1 MIIRTLLGLLLLT
14 AAAGAIARPLALTD
28 YLDWESVSDPRV
40 SPDGSQVVYTRQRV
54 DKIKDRMAS
63 DLWIMNSDGS
73 RNRFLLESAANARWS
88 PDGERMLF
96 IKEDGDEKPQIFV
109 RWMDAEGAVTQITRH
124 LIKPSQPAW
133 SPDGTQIAFKS
144 EVALEPSLKITL
156 PPRPDGAEWTE
167 DPTVIDRMHY
177 RGDRV
182 GMRTGFKHLFVV
194 NSEGGTARQ
203 ITSGTWD
210 VGQHFNGI
218 DRGDELRWTP
228 DGKQIVF
235 SGMADEALSD
245 HGRRSDINLV
255 ELASGEVRKLSSNPG
270 TWGVP
275 SISPD
280 GRLVAYAG
288 GTDTPDN
295 FPPVEL
301 RVVGIDGQADRS
313 LLRNMPAS
321 ISNSLW
327 DQSGRGLF
335 LTLQKEGS
343 DNVHYVNLDGQVRDV
358 TDGAQRIRLAS
369 RSRDSLY
376 GVVSSAHGTG
386 NVTRINARNGALTQQ
401 TDVNADVLAAV
412 ELGEVEEIWYDS
424 TDETRIQGWIVK
436 PPGFDPKKTYPLV
449 LQIHGGPNAMYGVNF
464 SFRFQEFAARG
475 YVVLYTNPRGSTG
488 YDYDFVNAINFK
500 YPGRADFDDLMAGV
514 DAILDRGYI
523 DEDRLY
529 AAGCSGGG
537 VLTAWLVTHT
547 DRFAAAASL
556 CPVINWISQ
565 AGNAD
570 ITRWSMERFDVPF
583 WEDPTKWLE
592 HSPLMH
598 VARVTT
604 PTLLMTGIQ
613 DLRTPLG
620 QAEEFYAA
628 LKYLGVP
635 TVLIPMHEEFHGTT
649 SKPSNLLRTQLYL
662 QAWFDRYGGGASG
675 MADRSD

>member
-1 MIIRTLLGLLLLT
+1 
-14 AAAGAIARPLALTD
+14 
-28 YLDWESVSDPRV
+28 
-40 SPDGSQVVYTRQRV
+40 
-54 DKIKDRMAS
+54 
-63 DLWIMNSDGS
+63 
-73 RNRFLLESAANARWS
+73 
-88 PDGERMLF
+88 
-96 IKEDGDEKPQIFV
+96 
-109 RWMDAEGAVTQITRH
+109 
-124 LIKPSQPAW
+124 
-133 SPDGTQIAFKS
+133 
-144 EVALEPSLKITL
+144 
-156 PPRPDGAEWTE
+156 
-167 DPTVIDRMHY
+167 
-177 RGDRV
+177 
-182 GMRTGFKHLFVV
+182 
-194 NSEGGTARQ
+194 
-203 ITSGTWD
+203 
-210 VGQHFNGI
+210 
-218 DRGDELRWTP
+218 
-228 DGKQIVF
+228 
-235 SGMADEALSD
+235 MADDVMSD
-245 HGRRSDINLV
+245 HGRSSDINIV
-255 ELASGEVRKLSSNPG
+255 EIESGEIRQLSSNPG

-280 GRLVAYAG
+280 GKLVAYAG
-288 GTDTPDN
+288 GTDTPAN

-301 RVVGIDGQADRS
+301 RVVGIDGETDRT

-321 ISNSLW
+321 IGNTFW
-327 DQSGRGLF
+327 DDGGRGVY

-343 DNVHYVNLDGQVRDV
+343 DNVHYVALNGDVRDV
-358 TDGAQRIRLAS
+358 TSGVQRVRLAS
-369 RSRDSLY
+369 RSKDALY

-386 NVTRINARNGALTQQ
+386 NVARINARNGKLVEQ
-401 TDVNADVLAAV
+401 TAVNADVLADV

-424 TDETRIQGWIVK
+424 TDETRVQGWIVK
-436 PPGFDPKKTYPLV
+436 PPGFDPKQSYPLV
-449 LQIHGGPNAMYGVNF
+449 LHIHGGPNAMYGVNF

-514 DAILDRGYI
+514 DAILDKGYV

-529 AAGCSGGG
+529 ATGCSGGG

-598 VARVTT
+598 VANVTT
-604 PTLLMTGIQ
+604 PTLLMTGIE

-662 QAWFDRYGGGASG
+662 QAWFERFGEGGEESSEN
-675 MADRSD
+675 AD